1 MSSFRVGL
9 TGGLAAGKSTVGS
22 WLADAGLRVVDAD
35 RLVAELYEP
44 GQPGAEI
51 ARTMFGAGVLD
62 TNGRVDRGMLA
73 QTVFVDPKARDR
85 LEAVVHPLVRG
96 RFLSLA
102 EVSSD
107 IIVLEAT
114 LLVEADFAPM
124 FDFVV
129 TIEADP
135 ELRVQRA
142 VERGLT
148 VEAATARLDAQ
159 GRTDDRIAAAD
170 VVIWNNG
177 DLDELRAQTEQLID
191 TLRCRAEGND

>member
-22 WLADAGLRVVDAD
+22 WLAAAGLRVVDAD

-51 ARTMFGAGVLD
+51 VSKMFGAGVLD
-62 TNGRVDRGMLA
+62 TNGRVDRAQLA
-73 QTVFVDPKARDR
+73 QKVFADPKARDR
-85 LEAVVHPLVRG
+85 LEATVHPLVRG
-96 RFLSLA
+96 RFQSLA
-102 EVSSD
+102 EVSSG

-114 LLVEADFAPM
+114 LLVEAGFAPM

-135 ELRVQRA
+135 ELRLQRA

-148 VEAATARLDAQ
+148 MEAANSRLDAQ
-159 GRTDDRIAAAD
+159 GGTNDRIAAANAL
-170 VVIWNNG
+170 IWNNG

-191 TLRCRAEGND
+191 TLRCRAEGHV